1 MTTVVPLGGAGAL
14 PFGVDPDGHVSFLF
28 QRTFEGK
35 KAGTAIDFA
44 GAVTPGEI
52 DPMITASREF
62 TEETAGLL
70 TMSTPDLQQKWKIIE
85 ELDEKGV
92 QQHPLILEET
102 AKILKLLRAGDQI
115 WEGKTDDH
123 EYYVYYF
130 PIDRNI
136 DLDII
141 NKAFLKNKKRREF
154 FWIPAKVVQ
163 SGQGLPFPLHPRVT
177 CIPTFYSIVASI
189 VERYKK

>member
-1 MTTVVPLGGAGAL
+1 MTTIVPLGGAGVL
-14 PFGVDPDGHVSFLF
+14 PFGVDSDGRVSFLF

-44 GAVTPGEI
+44 GAVIPGET

-70 TMSTPDLQQKWKIIE
+70 TMSELQQKWKVIE
-85 ELDEKGV
+85 ELDENGV
-92 QQHPLILEET
+92 QQHPIIFEES
-102 AKILKLLRAGDQI
+102 AKILKLLKAGDQI
-115 WEGKTDDH
+115 WEGNTDNH

-130 PIDRNI
+130 PINRNI
-136 DLDII
+136 DLETI

-154 FWIPAKVVQ
+154 FWISAQVVQ
-163 SGQGLPFPLHPRVT
+163 SGQGLPYPLHPRVT

-189 VERYKK
+189 MARYKK